1 MTREIA
7 LEHKA
12 KGNAFFTA
20 KDFNPAI
27 DEFTKAIENDPTD
40 HVLEQKLINQL
51 NNFEKKKQIR

>member
-51 NNFEKKKQIR
+51 NK